1 MYWYYYIYGLVLCG
15 VPLSLVNDGKLRRF
29 IQRLYFPFVVFLL
42 AIFAGLRSPSVD
54 RDYGSYLDWFNWI
67 AAGSLVPQDWV
78 KDPAFVLSSYVISWF
93 GWNYVGVTLFYA
105 TTALV
110 AQLYFSKMASHR
122 RWITLFFYLVICRV
136 FIGSEMTQTRAAVAI
151 SLMSISI
158 LLAFKGKRKIALLLY
173 VVALTF
179 HLSALIGLPPFV
191 LAMLNVQ
198 LRSRWWI
205 FSLAPASFFA
215 RIALQNVLPILSQIS
230 RASDYVNGNYS
241 TESVRLLSVYFV
253 VRVLALVLVMISYW
267 NKLSSGNR
275 LAVFCCS
282 LGLFVQIALSSND
295 ALALRGAEVFALFDT
310 CVFMIPLDYLKGN
323 FRILYA
329 AGLVFLGFVLF
340 HSALKIINPYQW
352 IFA

>member
-1 MYWYYYIYGLVLCG
+1 MYWYYFIYGLVLCG
-15 VPLSLVNDGKLRRF
+15 VALSLINDEKLRRR
-29 IQRLYFPFVVFLL
+29 IQGLYFPFVLFVL
-42 AIFAGLRSPSVD
+42 AIFAGLRSPDVD
-54 RDYGSYLDWFNWI
+54 WDYGSYLDWFNSVT
-67 AAGSLVPQDWV
+67 AGNLVAQDWA
-78 KDPAFVLSSYVISWF
+78 KDPAFVLASYIVSGF
-93 GWNYVGVTLFYA
+93 GLSYIGVTLFYA

-122 RWITLFFYLVICRV
+122 RWITLFFYLVICSA

-151 SLMSISI
+151 PLMSISI

-205 FSLAPASFFA
+205 LSLLPAALFA
-215 RIALQNVLPILSQIS
+215 RISLQNVLPVLSQIS
-230 RASDYVNGNYS
+230 RVSDYLNGNYS
-241 TESVRLLSVYFV
+241 TEGVRLLSVYFV
-253 VRVLALVLVMISYW
+253 VRVLALALVMIFYW
-267 NKLSSGNR
+267 NKLSWENR

-282 LGLFVQIALSSND
+282 FGLFIQIALSSND
-295 ALALRGAEVFALFDT
+295 ALALRGAEVFALFDI

-329 AGLVFLGFVLF
+329 AGLVFLGLVFF
-340 HSALKIINPYQW
+340 HSTLKIINPYQW